1 MALSH
6 PRRGLFA
13 AFLAALSLAIGQV
26 HAVAAEPVVFQP
38 DEPASFSQA
47 RKQGKLL
54 LAVHLSG
61 DSEQNDLEGDETKLY
76 RDITLRDERIE
87 NLLAERYI
95 VVGRQVGAPV
105 QPEPRKKVD
114 RDSRRPPFAI
124 TYVCLPDGRVLHFIP
139 GYLSSSELLA
149 ELQWV
154 ERTYAGM
161 IERPAYEQAAFVR
174 EAHQTAA
181 GEHGLRH
188 FQRQFTSRWTGGS
201 EPPSSTVDLPDAA
214 AAAAKALEL
223 SLKQQL
229 GAAASGKQGAM
240 RIQSMAEHGRVA
252 SRYSHLL
259 LAEFPLVALDDL
271 AGCAY
276 EAYSG
281 EKFGPWGN
289 RSGENQ

>member
-1 MALSH
+1 MARSH
-6 PRRGLFA
+6 LRRGLLA
-13 AFLAALSLAIGQV
+13 AFFAALSLAV
-26 HAVAAEPVVFQP
+26 VRAAAVAAEPVVFQP
-38 DEPASFSQA
+38 DQPASFSQA

-54 LAVHLSG
+54 LVVHFSG
-61 DSEQNDLEGDETKLY
+61 DPEQADLDGEEAKLY
-76 RDITLRDERIE
+76 RDITLRDERVE
-87 NLLAERYI
+87 SLLGERYI
-95 VVGRQVGAPV
+95 VVGRQVGASAP
-105 QPEPRKKVD
+105 PERRKKAD
-114 RDSRRPPFAI
+114 RDIRRRPFAI
-124 TYVCLPDGRVLHFIP
+124 TYVCLPDSRVLHFVP
-139 GYLSSSELLA
+139 GYLSSNEFLG

-161 IERPAYEQAAFVR
+161 IEQPAYEQAAFVR
-174 EAHQTAA
+174 EAHQSAS

-188 FQRQFTSRWTGGS
+188 FQRQFTSRWNGGS

-214 AAAAKALEL
+214 AAAAKALEW

-229 GAAASGKQGAM
+229 GAVAGGKPGAM
-240 RIQSMAEHGRVA
+240 RIESLAEHGRVA

-289 RSGENQ
+289 RKGTNQ